1 MPVLLVMVLL
11 PMQFALWWHGKQT
24 AELAAEEALDAA
36 QAVDADIVAEGRS
49 GAYAVLSQAGN
60 LTNVEVTVTVVG
72 DEVTVEVRGSL
83 DYSIVGTLSV
93 TARAS
98 GPIEKFTPVNQ
109 R

>member
-24 AELAAEEALDAA
+24 AELAAEEAVDAA
-36 QAVDADIVAEGRS
+36 QAVGADVVAEGRS

-60 LTNVEVTVTVVG
+60 LTDIAVTVTSTPTS
-72 DEVTVEVRGSL
+72 VTVEVRGTL
-83 DYSIVGTLSV
+83 DYSIIGTFAV
-93 TARAS
+93 EAS
-98 GPIEKFTPVNQ
+98 ATGPIEQFTPANQ